1 MKRIKLLS
9 GIAIMALVL
18 ISCSADFIIVDDHVD
33 DVPNVNLSTVL
44 NSHELWYVDIDRS
57 YGNGDIP
64 FLQKAFTI
72 SFNNGHLFANNN
84 LVGIGSQGNGFGID
98 VGYYNSFEID
108 YILDISHDLDGFY
121 SFEVTQLS
129 YNEIELYYRPAN
141 ISYVLVG
148 YNRANFDYD
157 RLFYDN
163 IHYFIQEYVAWE
175 KVYTSDYGAINEF
188 DYENFLQFVPGGGE
202 DNFRS
207 SQDQVGTDIDSLYW
221 DYIGIYNVNDV
232 VGNDYLKRLTLSYD
246 FLGNEFFELSVINDN
261 TIELYH
267 PDSGTLY
274 RFEGRGY
281 IQYKRT
287 ETKRESKAIIAKQ
300 LKKTEKV

>member
-1 MKRIKLLS
+1 MKTLKLLS
-9 GIAIMALVL
+9 GFAIMALML
-18 ISCSADFIIVDDHVD
+18 TSCYTEVVVQDDYVD
-33 DVPNVNLSTVL
+33 DVPYVNLSTVL

-64 FLQKAFTI
+64 FLQKAFTV
-72 SFNNGHLFANNN
+72 SFRNGNLFANNN

-98 VGYYNSFEID
+98 VGYFDTFEID
-108 YILDISHDLDGFY
+108 YILDVSHDLDGFY

-129 YNEIELYYRPAN
+129 HNEIKLYYRPGN
-141 ISYVLVG
+141 ITYILVG
-148 YNRANFDYD
+148 YDRATFDYD

-163 IHYFIQEYVAWE
+163 IHYFMQEYVAWE
-175 KVYTSDYGAINEF
+175 KVFTSDYGAVNEF
-188 DYENFLQFVPGGGE
+188 DYENFLQFIPGGGE

-207 SQDQVGTDIDSLYW
+207 SQDLVGTDIDLLFW
-221 DYIGIYNVNDV
+221 DYVGIYNVDDV
-232 VGNDYLKRLTLSYD
+232 AGNDYLKRLTLSYD
-246 FLGNEFFELSVINDN
+246 YLGNEFFELSVINDN

-274 RFEGRGY
+274 RFKGRGY

-287 ETKRESKAIIAKQ
+287 ETKRESKATIAKQ
-300 LKKTEKV
+300 LKKIEKV